1 MRFEVSGPCKRCQ
14 VIRVEQ
20 DTGEITREPLRSL
33 AAMKNRAFNFG
44 VHTRPQVGQA
54 SLLSVGD
61 LVQYTCR

>member
-20 DTGEITREPLRSL
+20 DTGELTREPLRSL

-44 VHTRPQVGQA
+44 VHTRPQSEQF

-61 LVQYTCR
+61 LVQYNCK

>member
-1 MRFEVSGPCKRCQ
+1 MSGPCKRCQ
-14 VIRVEQ
+14 MIRVEQ
-20 DTGEITREPLRSL
+20 DTGELTREPLRSL

-44 VHTRPQVGQA
+44 VHTRPHPDSE